1 MFDLMPFDRRDN
13 DMFSYFDSLGRSL
26 FNSFGDN
33 FFSAFG
39 GTDIVDNGT
48 SYELTADL
56 PGFKKEEISV
66 DINGDRLTI
75 SAEHKEDTNGDEKNY
90 IRLSNHEKFRHQTAK
105 IKRIC
110 YLKAI
115 CLYIFLF
122 FRKTL
127 FLSALEEN
135 LSRLFSFGL
144 FYLLKLS
151 LIYKFF

>member
-75 SAEHKEDTNGDEKNY
+75 SAEHKEDTKGDEKNY
-90 IRLSNHEKFRHQTAK
+90 IHRERRYGTLRRSFDISGIQADQISARYTDGVLHLTLPKQAEEVPASH
-105 IKRIC
+105 RIE
-110 YLKAI
+110 I
-115 CLYIFLF
+115 H
-122 FRKTL
+122 
-127 FLSALEEN
+127 
-135 LSRLFSFGL
+135 
-144 FYLLKLS
+144 
-151 LIYKFF
+151 

>member
-66 DINGDRLTI
+66 DINGDRLII

-90 IRLSNHEKFRHQTAK
+90 IHRERRYGTLRRSFDINGIQADQISARYTDGVLHLTLPKQAEEVPASH
-105 IKRIC
+105 RIE
-110 YLKAI
+110 I
-115 CLYIFLF
+115 H
-122 FRKTL
+122 
-127 FLSALEEN
+127 
-135 LSRLFSFGL
+135 
-144 FYLLKLS
+144 
-151 LIYKFF
+151 